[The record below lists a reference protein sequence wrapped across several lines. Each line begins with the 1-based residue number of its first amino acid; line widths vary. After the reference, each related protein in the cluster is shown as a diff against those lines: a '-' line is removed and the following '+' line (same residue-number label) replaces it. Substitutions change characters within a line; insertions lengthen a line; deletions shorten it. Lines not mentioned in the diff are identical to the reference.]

1 MSGPKPFEQWP
12 SRTAAALDMRAK
24 GWTIPQIAG
33 RLGVSANA
41 VSGLLA
47 SAQHKRK
54 HSGLGTPKR
63 PAHGTE
69 TVSPRLT
76 PSEAAYTVSIIM
88 PAHTYAR
95 LIDAART
102 AAKTPAEFVKHTVL
116 SALLEGE

>member
-1 MSGPKPFEQWP
+1 MAGSKPFEQWP

-24 GWTIPQIAG
+24 GWTTSQIAG

-63 PAHGTE
+63 PAHRAE
-69 TVSPRLT
+69 TVTPR
-76 PSEAAYTVSIIM
+76 PMQAEAGHTVSIIM

-95 LIDAART
+95 LIDAAR
-102 AAKTPAEFVKHTVL
+102 AATVL
-116 SALLEGE
+116 AVARLDHAVRTRGAKS

>member
-63 PAHGTE
+63 PAHRIE
-69 TVSPRLT
+69 TAAPR
-76 PSEAAYTVSIIM
+76 PMQAEAGHTVSIIM

-95 LIDAART
+95 LIDAAR
-102 AAKTPAEFVKHTVL
+102 AATKTPAEFVKHAVL
-116 SALLEGE
+116 TALLEG